1 MQENKTRQQ
10 IIQMLT
16 EIQTEIKVLE
26 SKVATIPSPSEFGTK
41 IRERL
46 KQVKMKKMCVESQIA
61 TSLPIEIEGF
71 LAEDVGDVVDRDE
84 HGTIRE
90 IFQYLGCPN
99 FNSKH
104 PGMSRIAYDEFRDV
118 SEILKHNTERF
129 LRITIE
135 AIPLGESENCAKCD
149 NRFRCLTTRCKS

>member
-1 MQENKTRQQ
+1 MQENKTREQTIKLRNEMQ
-10 IIQMLT
+10 I
-16 EIQTEIKVLE
+16 EIKAIEGQISDGSAKNLYVEEREQLRQ
-26 SKVATIPSPSEFGTK
+26 IK
-41 IRERL
+41 I
-46 KQVKMKKMCVESQIA
+46 KKLCVESQLVA
-61 TSLPIEIEGF
+61 SLPIEIEGF
-71 LAEDVGDVVDRDE
+71 LAEDVGDAVDRDE